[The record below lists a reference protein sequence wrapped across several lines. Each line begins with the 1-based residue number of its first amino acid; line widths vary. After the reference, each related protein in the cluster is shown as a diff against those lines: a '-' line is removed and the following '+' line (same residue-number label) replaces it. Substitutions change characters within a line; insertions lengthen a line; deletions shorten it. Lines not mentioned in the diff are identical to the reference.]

1 MASDQPLTLGE
12 LTDFLVNA
20 FSLVDVLKMNFEDD
34 LESALG
40 FFFVESRF
48 YPDLGRL
55 CVQRVIE
62 SFPAKHAEG
71 HA

>member
-48 YPDLGRL
+48 YPDLERL